1 MAKTDAA
8 EHADAGNNKLGTL
21 RLFHEHTHD
30 VILIPTPSNDSEDP
44 LNW

>member
-1 MAKTDAA
+1 MAETDAV
-8 EHADAGNNKLGTL
+8 EHGDSRNTLGTL

-30 VILIPTPSNDSEDP
+30 VILIPAPSNNREDP

>member
-1 MAKTDAA
+1 MTGTDAA
-8 EHADAGNNKLGTL
+8 EPVDAGNKLGTL

-30 VILIPTPSNDSEDP
+30 VILIPTPSNYSEDP

>member
-1 MAKTDAA
+1 MAVTDARG
-8 EHADAGNNKLGTL
+8 HADSRNNLGTL
-21 RLFHEHTHD
+21 RLYHEHTND

>member
-1 MAKTDAA
+1 MAGTDAA
-8 EHADAGNNKLGTL
+8 APADSGNKLGTL

-30 VILIPTPSNDSEDP
+30 VILIPAPSNDREDP